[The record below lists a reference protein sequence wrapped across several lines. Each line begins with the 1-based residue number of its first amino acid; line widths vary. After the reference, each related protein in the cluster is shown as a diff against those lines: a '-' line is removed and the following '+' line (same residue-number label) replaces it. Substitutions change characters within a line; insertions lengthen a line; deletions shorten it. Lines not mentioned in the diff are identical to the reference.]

1 MSTTDGPSP
10 LSANPTEGQLIQHGG
25 KTYETIREGK
35 AFILSPPNTRKSVD
49 PQAQSKGGESGEK
62 PQSVFY
68 NPIQQFNRDLS
79 VLAIKAFGEDL
90 CERRRQKRERDSGKL
105 QAKKDR
111 KKKKQQEHGQIA
123 GNGEERSAGP
133 KPAGQATETEGVQ
146 LHNAEG
152 PAADAS
158 DGALGALKRKAED
171 GETGESRDLKRR
183 RSGSDPAQ
191 TEGLEQNV
199 DGQQAEHETKR
210 TGAGEQGTKAVE
222 DATAAAPPN
231 AEHTSQEW
239 KPKFRILD
247 ALSATGLRAL
257 RYATEIPFATS
268 VVAND
273 MDRNATKSIAT
284 NVEHNKLTSTIQ
296 VNTGNA
302 IGHMYS
308 VAYPPESSHGPNH
321 VNAKYDVIDLDPY
334 GTAAPFIDAAL
345 QGLNDGGLLCV
356 TCTDS
361 GVFASCGYPEKT
373 YSLYGG
379 MPVKGAHSHEGGL
392 RIILNSIASA
402 AARYGMA
409 IEPLLSLSID
419 FYVRMFVRVNRSPAD
434 VKFLAGKT
442 MIVYD
447 CDAGCGAWHPQMLGR
462 NTRQTGKGQIKGQ
475 EKNPTFNFK
484 HSIAQAPSAD
494 RLCEHCGSKMHV
506 AGPMWAGPIH
516 NATFVEK
523 VLHDAKNAD
532 KEVYQTIPRLEGML
546 DTALD
551 ELVVCED
558 VWDRTGT
565 KSEDSSAPPS
575 LIAKTPPET
584 VDHHPFFF
592 IPSALSKVVHCQAP
606 GEAAVKGA
614 LRHAGYKAT
623 RSHCK
628 PGSVKTDAPWSAI
641 WKIMREWVKQRAPIK
656 EGSLKEGTAGWN
668 IMQKSEGDVEMSN
681 GEKDA
686 GEGANSDGS
695 VDVVTEKEKGA
706 NSPPPDPKNFKVVF
720 DEALG
725 RDKPGRRLVRYQ
737 QNPRENWGPMARAK
751 GSG

>member
-1 MSTTDGPSP
+1 MSTTDGPAP
-10 LSANPTEGQLIQHGG
+10 LSANPTEGQLIQHAG

-49 PQAQSKGGESGEK
+49 PQAQSKGGESDEK

-90 CERRRQKRERDSGKL
+90 CERRRQKRERDSGKV

-111 KKKKQQEHGQIA
+111 KKKKQQEHSQIA

-133 KPAGQATETEGVQ
+133 KLAEQVTE
-146 LHNAEG
+146 AEG
-152 PAADAS
+152 SQLDTAEETATDTS
-158 DGALGALKRKAED
+158 NGMLGGLKRKATD
-171 GETGESRDLKRR
+171 GVTGESRDLKRR
-183 RSGSDPAQ
+183 KSGGNLAGVD
-191 TEGLEQNV
+191 GLEQNA
-199 DGQQAEHETKR
+199 DGQQAEHEAKS
-210 TGAGEQGTKAVE
+210 ADADEQGTKAVK
-222 DATAAAPPN
+222 DAAAAPPVN
-231 AEHTSQEW
+231 ADHPSQEW
-239 KPKFRILD
+239 QPRFRILD

-273 MDRNATKSIAT
+273 MDRNATRSIAT

-345 QGLNDGGLLCV
+345 QSLNDGGLLCV

-409 IEPLLSLSID
+409 VEPLLSLSID

-447 CDAGCGAWHPQMLGR
+447 CDAGCGAWYPQMLGR

-516 NATFVEK
+516 NPTFVEK

-532 KEVYQTIPRLEGML
+532 KDVYQTIPRLEGML

-558 VWDRTGT
+558 VWERART
-565 KSEDSSAPPS
+565 KSEDNSAPPS
-575 LIAKTPPET
+575 LIAKTPSET

-606 GEAAVKGA
+606 SEAAVKGA
-614 LRHAGYKAT
+614 LRHAGYRAT

-706 NSPPPDPKNFKVVF
+706 NSPPPDPKSFKVVF

-725 RDKPGRRLVRYQ
+725 RDRPGRRLVRYQ